1 MKNFK
6 KIIEDIFYVSR
17 LTKIKKKKVR
27 ILFSAVVSNSISL
40 ADILIILSFSNILT
54 DTVNI
59 ENEYLQIIFDNPVF
73 IPIIVIFRYILNF
86 VGKYNIFSLSKD
98 VEQSLKVYL
107 LEEVYKKGNYS
118 LSDATYYIETLSVH
132 IAYFFNAFAN
142 IASSFIQVVI
152 FLAYLSY
159 DNFQTISVFGVLV
172 LLLYYPTKLLL
183 SKGRLAMEDSFNFS
197 RTTLRNIQRIIDNLY
212 LVKILKTQENELSN
226 FNNNLSNL
234 YRAEKKKF
242 IYSDVN
248 ATVPNFVAIFT
259 FSLLLVVSRFKSLI
273 SLEFIGVTL
282 RLVQTL
288 ASVNSALSM
297 LVGSHVHLEKL
308 FLVEENEETN
318 KDVIIENDPSS
329 SDAIKVT
336 NLNFK
341 FMNSNELF
349 FSNLNLEFKKNKH
362 YIITGING
370 TGKST
375 LLGILSGAL
384 NPTSG
389 KIISSSQKVGY
400 VGATPLILEDTLREN
415 LTYGSKENVPDQI
428 LYELIKEFK
437 IFNEDKEN
445 VLETIITNKTLSSG
459 QMQKVSFIRA
469 LVGGCEII
477 FLDESTA
484 NLDVEAKKQISE
496 ILSTRLKSG
505 NLTIINSTHNPEE
518 FQFDHH
524 YMIDIHE
531 NQQRH
536 ILQLK

>member
-1 MKNFK
+1 M
-6 KIIEDIFYVSR
+6 
-17 LTKIKKKKVR
+17 
-27 ILFSAVVSNSISL
+27 
-40 ADILIILSFSNILT
+40 T
-54 DTVNI
+54 DSVKI
-59 ENEYLQIIFDNPVF
+59 ENEYLQIIFDNPIF
-73 IPIIVIFRYILNF
+73 IPVIVIFRYILNF

-172 LLLYYPTKLLL
+172 LLLYYPTKFLL
-183 SKGRLAMEDSFNFS
+183 SKGRLAMEESFNFS
-197 RTTLRNIQRIIDNLY
+197 NTTLRNIHRIIDNLY
-212 LVKILKTQENELSN
+212 LVKILKTQENELKN

-259 FSLLLVVSRFKSLI
+259 FSLLLVISRFKSLI

-308 FLVEENEETN
+308 FLVEENEETI
-318 KDVIIENDPSS
+318 KDVVIENDPDSA
-329 SDAIKVT
+329 DAIKVK

-341 FMNSNELF
+341 FMNSDEMF
-349 FSNLNLEFKKNKH
+349 FSNLNLEFK
-362 YIITGING
+362 I
-370 TGKST
+370 
-375 LLGILSGAL
+375 
-384 NPTSG
+384 
-389 KIISSSQKVGY
+389 
-400 VGATPLILEDTLREN
+400 
-415 LTYGSKENVPDQI
+415 
-428 LYELIKEFK
+428 
-437 IFNEDKEN
+437 
-445 VLETIITNKTLSSG
+445 
-459 QMQKVSFIRA
+459 
-469 LVGGCEII
+469 
-477 FLDESTA
+477 
-484 NLDVEAKKQISE
+484 
-496 ILSTRLKSG
+496 
-505 NLTIINSTHNPEE
+505 
-518 FQFDHH
+518 
-524 YMIDIHE
+524 
-531 NQQRH
+531 
-536 ILQLK
+536 

>member
-6 KIIEDIFYVSR
+6 KIIKDIFYVSR

-54 DTVNI
+54 DSVNI
-59 ENEYLQIIFDNPVF
+59 ENEYLQIIFDNPIF
-73 IPIIVIFRYILNF
+73 IPVIVIFRYILNF

-172 LLLYYPTKLLL
+172 LLLYYPTKFLLA
-183 SKGRLAMEDSFNFS
+183 KGRLAMEESFNFS

-212 LVKILKTQENELSN
+212 LVKILKTQENELKN

-259 FSLLLVVSRFKSLI
+259 FSLLLVISRFKSLI

-308 FLVEENEETN
+308 FLVEENEETI
-318 KDVIIENDPSS
+318 KDVFIENDPDSA
-329 SDAIKVT
+329 DAIKVK

-341 FMNSNELF
+341 FMNSDEMF

-362 YIITGING
+362 YIVTGING

-389 KIISSSQKVGY
+389 TIISSSQNVGY

-415 LTYGSKENVPDQI
+415 LTYGSKENVTDEI
-428 LYELIKEFK
+428 LYEFIKEFK
-437 IFNEDKEN
+437 IFNEERNN
-445 VLETIITNKTLSSG
+445 VLETKITNKTLSSG

-469 LVGGCEII
+469 LVGDCEII

-496 ILSTRLKSG
+496 ILATRLKSG

-518 FQFDHH
+518 FQYDHH

-536 ILQLK
+536 IQQLK